1 MIKNYCKMCSTLTSL
16 DIEKLERVAETVSIL
31 SSILNMD
38 VFLDCPTK
46 DKDRAVVVY
55 HARPEKNS
63 LYSKRIDGEIAHSS
77 KEPAV
82 FRTFIT
88 GLPSK
93 NYKAI
98 TQEEQQVF
106 QNIIPV
112 FNSIQETIGVIIVEY
127 RESQEHEFNS
137 DMFNFTA
144 TKLIKDIDFSRSRI
158 PEFVKDGIVVFN
170 QEEVVTYINK
180 TAEKIYA
187 SLGFEKS
194 IIGEEFQNIILTKT
208 TIVEILKRKQEEPID
223 ISISNMILT
232 ISYFVTSL
240 EEDNYNIVMLI
251 RDITKEKNNEQE
263 ILVKSMVIKEIHHR
277 VKNNLQTIASL
288 LRIQKRRV
296 ENEETKKILDE
307 TINRILSIAVTHEV
321 LSENGMDSL
330 SIKTILQLL
339 YKNFFKNTIDKM
351 KKIEFNMVGDD
362 FIISSDKATSVALV
376 INELIQNAVHYAFS
390 GRTEGKI
397 DIIIEKK
404 TFFSKITVSD
414 NGVGMN
420 VEKYRENSLGLMI
433 VERLVTDKLGGS
445 FEIKSKLNEGTTVEF
460 EIKNK

>member
-1 MIKNYCKMCSTLTSL
+1 MIKNYCKMCSTLTAL

-55 HARPEKNS
+55 HARSEKNS

-112 FNSIQETIGVIIVEY
+112 FNSVQETIGVIIVEY

-170 QEEVVTYINK
+170 QEGVVTYINK

-194 IIGEEFQNIILTKT
+194 IIGEEFQNIVLTKT

-240 EEDNYNIVMLI
+240 EEDNYNIVMVI

-445 FEIKSKLNEGTTVEF
+445 FEIRSKLNEGTTVEF

>member
-1 MIKNYCKMCSTLTSL
+1 M
-16 DIEKLERVAETVSIL
+16 
-31 SSILNMD
+31 
-38 VFLDCPTK
+38 
-46 DKDRAVVVY
+46 
-55 HARPEKNS
+55 
-63 LYSKRIDGEIAHSS
+63 YSKRIDGEIAHSS

-170 QEEVVTYINK
+170 QDGVVTYINK

>member
-1 MIKNYCKMCSTLTSL
+1 M
-16 DIEKLERVAETVSIL
+16 
-31 SSILNMD
+31 
-38 VFLDCPTK
+38 
-46 DKDRAVVVY
+46 
-55 HARPEKNS
+55 
-63 LYSKRIDGEIAHSS
+63 
-77 KEPAV
+77 
-82 FRTFIT
+82 
-88 GLPSK
+88 
-93 NYKAI
+93 
-98 TQEEQQVF
+98 
-106 QNIIPV
+106 
-112 FNSIQETIGVIIVEY
+112 
-127 RESQEHEFNS
+127 
-137 DMFNFTA
+137 
-144 TKLIKDIDFSRSRI
+144 
-158 PEFVKDGIVVFN
+158 
-170 QEEVVTYINK
+170 
-180 TAEKIYA
+180 
-187 SLGFEKS
+187 
-194 IIGEEFQNIILTKT
+194 TKT